1 MFGDS
6 KENIKSP
13 EASGFS
19 LLNDVLIE
27 RTFGLFFPTASCCSL
42 AFALPHIAS
51 YRGIE
56 FFKSYM
62 IVTYQ
67 SYMIVTSLV
76 FISTCSHLR
85 IDLKVTYESY
95 ISFVYESYL
104 KVT

>member
-1 MFGDS
+1 
-6 KENIKSP
+6 
-13 EASGFS
+13 
-19 LLNDVLIE
+19 
-27 RTFGLFFPTASCCSL
+27 
-42 AFALPHIAS
+42 
-51 YRGIE
+51 
-56 FFKSYM
+56 M

-76 FISTCSHLR
+76 FISTCSDRR